1 MPDLGLAAFV
11 AVLDTCVL
19 VPDSLRHLLIG
30 AAVEELYTPR
40 WSVKTLGELHN
51 TLVRRGRTRA
61 YAQQVCIELRDVFED
76 ATVQVEGI
84 EVSGMDAAPDDRHVV
99 AAALRSGADLIVTA
113 NTRHFPAAVLD
124 PLQIQVKTP
133 DEFLCDL
140 FDLDSIR
147 LARLIQEQAACLRNP
162 PMSAVELA
170 EQKLIKHAPTFV
182 AAVRPL
188 LSSD

>member
-1 MPDLGLAAFV
+1 M
-11 AVLDTCVL
+11 
-19 VPDSLRHLLIG
+19 PDSLRHLLIG

-51 TLVRRGRTRA
+51 TLIRRGRTRA
-61 YAQQVCIELRDVFED
+61 YAQQVCIELRDAFED

-84 EVSGMDAAPDDRHVV
+84 EISRMDAAPDDRHVV
-99 AAALRSGADLIVTA
+99 AAAVRSGADLIVTA

-140 FDLDSIR
+140 FDLEPVL
-147 LARLIQEQAACLRNP
+147 LARLVEEQAACLRNP

-170 EQKLIKHAPTFV
+170 EHKLSTHAPEFV

-188 LSSD
+188 LSPD